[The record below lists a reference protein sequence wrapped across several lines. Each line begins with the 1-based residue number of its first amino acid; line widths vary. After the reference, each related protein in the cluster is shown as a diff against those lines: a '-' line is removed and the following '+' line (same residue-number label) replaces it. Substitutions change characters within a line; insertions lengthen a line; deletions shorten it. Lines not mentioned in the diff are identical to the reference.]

1 MSAKG
6 VRVRAVAVLVLA
18 LAASAASADL
28 LVDFMLRIPNE
39 MAPAGGMVQMKVRT
53 TEVTPISGGRP
64 MFAFDAGMFS
74 SVLGFGLF
82 ADGESAGAAIIDGN
96 QVQLSTVSTATS
108 AGDYP
113 ILTVS
118 LPIRSD
124 VNAGAKTQFT
134 LDPRSVWN
142 YASLGL
148 ISPSTIAPGTVSV
161 GGTVAITDVV
171 PGEGVWPAGTV
182 VSVRGVGFSDKT
194 SLRADAD
201 ATKGVFVSPTEMRF
215 MLLAPAE
222 IRGMR
227 IRASNP
233 ENQTTYYAYMRGI
246 TSKVSR
252 RALLSMTE
260 PIFGTAQRNVATLG
274 PFGSLRSHQYAA
286 IGLQNPNLSDVRVTL
301 SLYDRHGSLDE
312 RSSFVLGARR
322 RLALT
327 VSELLDDDDVSAGSV
342 VVVRAPL
349 PIDAISLLC
358 DEGSWSVAPSLP
370 IEARQ

>member
-6 VRVRAVAVLVLA
+6 VRVVTVLTLA
-18 LAASAASADL
+18 LAASAASAAL
-28 LVDFMLRIPNE
+28 LVDFTMRIPDE

-96 QVQLSTVSTATS
+96 QVQLSTVTTATS

-124 VNAGAKTQFT
+124 VRAGAKTQFT
-134 LDPRSVWN
+134 LDPRSVWS

-148 ISPSTIAPGTVSV
+148 ISPSKIAPGAVTV
-161 GGTVAITDVV
+161 GGTVAITDVI

-182 VSVRGVGFSDKT
+182 VRVRGVGFSDET
-194 SLRADAD
+194 SLRAGGV

-215 MLLAPAE
+215 TLLAPAE
-222 IRGMR
+222 MRGMR

-260 PIFGTAQRNVATLG
+260 PIFGTAQRTFATLG
-274 PFGSLRSHQYAA
+274 PFASLRSHQYEA
-286 IGLQNPNLSDVRVTL
+286 IALQNPNLSDVRVTL
-301 SLYDRHGSLDE
+301 SLYDRHGSLDD
-312 RSSFVLGARR
+312 RSSVVLGARH
-322 RLALT
+322 RLALS
-327 VSELLDDDDVSAGSV
+327 VSELLDGDVSAGSV
-342 VVVRAPL
+342 VVVSAPL
-349 PIDAISLLC
+349 PIDAISLVC

-370 IEARQ
+370 REAQP

>member
-1 MSAKG
+1 MSAKRA
-6 VRVRAVAVLVLA
+6 RVRAVTVLVLA
-18 LAASAASADL
+18 LAASAASAAL
-28 LVDFMLRIPNE
+28 VVDFTMRIPDE

-96 QVQLSTVSTATS
+96 HVQLSTVSTATS

-124 VNAGAKTQFT
+124 VRAGAKSQFT
-134 LDPRSVWN
+134 LDPRSVWS

-148 ISPSTIAPGTVSV
+148 ISPSKIAPGNVTV
-161 GGTVAITDVV
+161 GGTVAITDVI

-182 VSVRGVGFSDKT
+182 VSVRGVGFSEKT
-194 SLRADAD
+194 SLRANVD

-215 MLLAPAE
+215 TLEESAE

-246 TSKVSR
+246 TAKVSH

-260 PIFGTAQRNVATLG
+260 PIFGTAQRKVATLG
-274 PFGSLRSHQYAA
+274 PFGSVRSNQYVA
-286 IGLQNPNLSDVRVTL
+286 IGLQNPNRSDVRVTL
-301 SLYDRHGSLDE
+301 SLYSRNGSLVD
-312 RSSFVLGARR
+312 RDSLVLATRR
-322 RLALT
+322 RLALS
-327 VSELLDDDDVSAGSV
+327 VAELLGGTVPSAGSV
-342 VVVRAPL
+342 LVVSAPL

-370 IEARQ
+370 REAQ